1 MKYQIFSENEWI
13 YPDSEITAENKATL
27 FSAKGADVCFQIL
40 TDKMLSGG
48 EKIAFTFDREG
59 CEAIVYQ
66 LLSARVTENSGPRTG
81 TTTDYE
87 TVKYFVTRKA
97 PFELYEVTKPIDDGE
112 TVAERAVRLV
122 NRVSAEM
129 LREEPQLKIVFG
141 LHATSVKRDMATIAK
156 TDPRI
161 EILWE
166 DTANFPYSSAPIKIS
181 AADGAKLTADVMASK
196 GHTIGIV
203 WKSQL
208 VQDWANWTYQE
219 GPFLMGV
226 TSRRTFDNDVAI
238 QDAMW
243 KNYTTQWITNFP
255 LAYAAARQAHQRGED
270 FELCVA
276 AQLNGPLRLPTMLT
290 AELFWSSSDPA
301 EKILARVLDRN
312 R

>member
-1 MKYQIFSENEWI
+1 
-13 YPDSEITAENKATL
+13 
-27 FSAKGADVCFQIL
+27 
-40 TDKMLSGG
+40 
-48 EKIAFTFDREG
+48 
-59 CEAIVYQ
+59 
-66 LLSARVTENSGPRTG
+66 
-81 TTTDYE
+81 
-87 TVKYFVTRKA
+87 
-97 PFELYEVTKPIDDGE
+97 
-112 TVAERAVRLV
+112 
-122 NRVSAEM
+122 
-129 LREEPQLKIVFG
+129 
-141 LHATSVKRDMATIAK
+141 MATIAK

-243 KNYTTQWITNFP
+243 KNYTTQWITKFP

-276 AQLNGPLRLPTMLT
+276 AQLNGPLRLPAMLT
-290 AELFWSSSDPA
+290 AELFWSSSDPT